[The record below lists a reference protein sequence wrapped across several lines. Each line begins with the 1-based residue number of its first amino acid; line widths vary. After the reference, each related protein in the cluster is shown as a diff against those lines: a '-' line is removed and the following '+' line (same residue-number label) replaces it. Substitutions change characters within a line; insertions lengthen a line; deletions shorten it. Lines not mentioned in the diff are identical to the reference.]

1 MADNK
6 IPIHD
11 PAATKRALEK
21 MLAEIRVDEQ
31 GRIRLTEG
39 GEVRLLEQAIDG
51 EPIDQAALLELVEL
65 TRKQIAE
72 QITELQAYAS
82 VLDQVADLLAPI
94 APEPTA

>member
-11 PAATKRALEK
+11 PAAARAALEK
-21 MLAEIRVDEQ
+21 LAAELRLDEQ

-39 GEVRLLEQAIDG
+39 GEIRLLEQATDG
-51 EPIDQAALLELVEL
+51 EPIDQAALLELVVL
-65 TRKQIAE
+65 TRKQVDE
-72 QITELQAYAS
+72 QITGLQAYAS